1 MVSKKRFWVPYDPYE
16 MDSLKLWFE
25 EKAGEGYRLHKMR
38 PYFAVFEESDRE
50 ELGYHLEPALKDWNE
65 PEEEMLKNRKMS
77 GWTYAGT
84 LKNHYHVFHAP
95 KGTPLLQ
102 ADKDAQKLKLKR
114 KMKSEKWGILGS
126 ILAFFLLLI
135 QLDIQ
140 KLSGNPML
148 WIVEDL
154 DIFTL
159 GGLIFIL
166 VSGLFGRVMALR
178 RYQTI
183 MDKLDTD
190 DESDNTSTGMF
201 RTVEIFG
208 TGLITLAMIWSGY
221 TMFTQDFNYIQEGKY
236 DAEKYPS
243 VSLERM
249 HRSSD
254 LEGGSENLIFDIY
267 SLSSSSIIIQ
277 EKQIV
282 YQSSIKGRYGSPI
295 SRLTVTYYD
304 LVSPHFID
312 VLWAESEKTAAENT
326 GSEDGLEEEHDGADT
341 IFYKGYGTQYL
352 IIRHDDRFMEVE
364 YQGDAELSDWKEEF
378 VLELTTYEGQP
389 GH

>member
-50 ELGYHLEPALKDWNE
+50 ELVYHLEPALKDWNE
-65 PEEEMLKNRKMS
+65 PEEEILKNRKMS

-95 KGTPLLQ
+95 KGSPLLQ
-102 ADKDAQKLKLKR
+102 ADKDAQKLKLQR

-140 KLSGNPML
+140 KLSRNPML

-154 DIFTL
+154 NIFTL

-166 VSGLFGRVMALR
+166 VSGLFGRVIALR
-178 RYQTI
+178 RYKTI

-190 DESDNTSTGMF
+190 DESHNTSTGMF

-221 TMFTQDFNYIQEGKY
+221 MMFTQDFNYIQDGEY

-243 VSLERM
+243 VSLERID
-249 HRSSD
+249 RSSVD
-254 LEGGSENLIFDIY
+254 GGSENLNFDIY

-282 YQSSIKGRYGSPI
+282 YQSSIKGRFGSPT
-295 SRLTVTYYD
+295 SRMTVTYYD
-304 LVSPHFID
+304 LVSPYFIYILRD
-312 VLWAESEKTAAENT
+312 ESLKTAAAAT
-326 GSEDGLEEEHDGADT
+326 GSGAGLEEELDGADT
-341 IFYKGYGTQYL
+341 IYYEGRGMQYL
-352 IIRHDDRFMEVE
+352 LLQYDDRFMEVE
-364 YQGDAELSDWKEEF
+364 YQGAAELSDWKEEF
-378 VLELTTYEGQP
+378 VFKLTTYEGQL
-389 GH
+389 GQ

>member
-50 ELGYHLEPALKDWNE
+50 ELVYHLEPALKDWNE
-65 PEEEMLKNRKMS
+65 PEEEIQKNRKMN

-102 ADKDAQKLKLKR
+102 ADKDAQKFKLKR

-140 KLSGNPML
+140 KLSRNPML
-148 WIVEDL
+148 WIIEDL
-154 DIFTL
+154 NIFTL
-159 GGLIFIL
+159 AGLIFIL
-166 VSGLFGRVMALR
+166 VSGLFGRVIALR
-178 RYQTI
+178 RYKSI

-190 DESDNTSTGMF
+190 DESHNTSTGMF

-208 TGLITLAMIWSGY
+208 TGLITLAIIWSGY
-221 TMFTQDFNYIQEGKY
+221 MMFTQDFNYLQDGEY

-243 VSLERM
+243 VSLERIDRLS
-249 HRSSD
+249 HLD
-254 LEGGSENLIFDIY
+254 GGSENLIYDSY

-304 LVSPHFID
+304 LVSPYFID
-312 VLWAESEKTAAENT
+312 VLWDESEKTAAEKT
-326 GSEDGLEEEHDGADT
+326 GSVDGLEEEHDGAEM
-341 IFYKGYGTQYL
+341 IFYKGNGTQYL
-352 IIRHDDRFMEVE
+352 ILRYDDRFMVVE
-364 YQGDAELSDWKEEF
+364 YLGAAELSDWKEEF
-378 VLELTTYEGQP
+378 FMELSTYEGQL
-389 GH
+389 

>member
-50 ELGYHLEPALKDWNE
+50 ELVYDLEPALKDWNE
-65 PEEEMLKNRKMS
+65 PEEEILKNRKMS

-102 ADKDAQKLKLKR
+102 ADKDAQKLKLQR

-140 KLSGNPML
+140 KLSRNPML

-154 DIFTL
+154 NIFTL

-166 VSGLFGRVMALR
+166 VSGLFGRVIALR
-178 RYQTI
+178 RYKTI

-190 DESDNTSTGMF
+190 DESHNTSTGMF

-221 TMFTQDFNYIQEGKY
+221 MMFTQDFNYIQDGEY

-243 VSLERM
+243 VSLERID
-249 HRSSD
+249 RSSVD
-254 LEGGSENLIFDIY
+254 GGSENLNFDIY

-282 YQSSIKGRYGSPI
+282 YQSSIKGRFGSPT
-295 SRLTVTYYD
+295 SRMTVTYYD
-304 LVSPHFID
+304 LVSPYFIYILRD
-312 VLWAESEKTAAENT
+312 ESLKTATAAT
-326 GSEDGLEEEHDGADT
+326 GSGAGLEEELDGADT
-341 IFYKGYGTQYL
+341 IYYEGRGMQYL
-352 IIRHDDRFMEVE
+352 LLQYDDRFMEVE
-364 YQGDAELSDWKEEF
+364 YQGAAELSDWKEEF
-378 VLELTTYEGQP
+378 VFKLTTYEGQL
-389 GH
+389 GQ

>member
-50 ELGYHLEPALKDWNE
+50 ELVYHLEPALKDWNE
-65 PEEEMLKNRKMS
+65 PEEEILKNRKMS

-95 KGTPLLQ
+95 KGSPLLQ
-102 ADKDAQKLKLKR
+102 ADKDAQKLKLQR

-140 KLSGNPML
+140 KLSRNPML

-154 DIFTL
+154 NIFTL

-166 VSGLFGRVMALR
+166 VSGLFGRVIALR
-178 RYQTI
+178 RYKTI

-190 DESDNTSTGMF
+190 DESHNTSTGMF

-221 TMFTQDFNYIQEGKY
+221 MMFTQDFNYIQDGEY

-243 VSLERM
+243 VSLERID
-249 HRSSD
+249 RSSVD
-254 LEGGSENLIFDIY
+254 GGSENLNFDIY

-282 YQSSIKGRYGSPI
+282 YQSSLKGKYGSTI
-295 SRLTVTYYD
+295 SRMTITYYD
-304 LVSPHFID
+304 LVSPYFIN
-312 VLWAESEKTAAENT
+312 VLRDESEKTAAAAT
-326 GSEDGLEEEHDGADT
+326 GTGAGLEEELDGADT
-341 IFYKGYGTQYL
+341 IYYEGRGMQYL
-352 IIRHDDRFMEVE
+352 LLQYDDRFMEVE
-364 YQGDAELSDWKEEF
+364 YQGAAELSDWKEEF
-378 VLELTTYEGQP
+378 VLKLTTYEGQL
-389 GH
+389 GQ